1 MKLLPFAL
9 LAGLLAVSG
18 CGNNQNSGSQTTNAT
33 VPAAPAGGGVGSVLG
48 NAQNLAVSVVDT
60 SSLKQ
65 AIQLF
70 NAQEGRYPKD
80 LNELVTTH
88 MIGQMPPAPRGKKF
102 DYNPDTGEI
111 KLVDQ

>member
-1 MKLLPFAL
+1 MKPLPFLL

-18 CGNNQNSGSQTTNAT
+18 CGNNQTSTSQTTNAAA
-33 VPAAPAGGGVGSVLG
+33 PAAPAGDNYGSVLV
-48 NAQNLAVSVVDT
+48 NAQKLAVSVVDT

-70 NAQEGRYPKD
+70 NAQEGRNPKD
-80 LNELVTTH
+80 LNELVSSH
-88 MIGQMPPAPRGKKF
+88 LIGQIPPAPHGKKF